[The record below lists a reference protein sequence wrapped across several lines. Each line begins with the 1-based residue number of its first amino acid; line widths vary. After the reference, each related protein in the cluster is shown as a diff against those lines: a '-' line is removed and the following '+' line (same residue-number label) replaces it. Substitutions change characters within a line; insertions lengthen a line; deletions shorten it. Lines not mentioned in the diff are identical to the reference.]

1 LFTVT
6 RTSSLPA
13 RASAATCRT
22 VAATSAVSVLVMDCT
37 TMGCPDPMGTPPTR
51 TVTVERRMVGGMAG
65 NITSCMP
72 DTAQGNPCRAAITG
86 VATYVPDRI
95 VTNAELARTLD
106 TSDEWIATR
115 TGIRERRMGA
125 PGQTTSTMGAEA
137 VRRLM
142 AAKGLR
148 PQDVEALIVAT
159 VTPDM
164 LFPATA
170 CLIQDQLGMANV
182 WGFDL
187 SAACSGFLYALTTGA
202 QFVASGA
209 HRRVIV
215 VGADL
220 MSAIIDPLDRTTAVL
235 FGDGAG
241 AVLLEPAEAGF
252 GILDFLHRV
261 DGSGRT
267 DLMMPAG
274 GSLKPASAE
283 TVAAREHF
291 LKQNGR
297 TVFKFA
303 VSRMA
308 ESVERLLDRN
318 GLKATDLAVVI
329 PHQANQR
336 ILDATADRLGVAHDR
351 MASVIARYGN
361 TTAATLPLA
370 LDDVVQGGR
379 LTRGDLAVFVA
390 VGAGFTVGATLVRWG

>member
-1 LFTVT
+1 
-6 RTSSLPA
+6 
-13 RASAATCRT
+13 
-22 VAATSAVSVLVMDCT
+22 
-37 TMGCPDPMGTPPTR
+37 
-51 TVTVERRMVGGMAG
+51 
-65 NITSCMP
+65 MP
-72 DTAQGNPCRAAITG
+72 DTSPDHPRRAAITG
-86 VATYVPDRI
+86 VATYVPERV
-95 VTNAELARTLD
+95 VTNADLARTLD
-106 TSDEWIATR
+106 TSDDWIVTR
-115 TGIRERRMGA
+115 TGIRERRIGA
-125 PGQTTSTMGAEA
+125 PGETTATMGAEA

-142 AAKGLR
+142 AARGLG
-148 PQDVEALIVAT
+148 PAEVDALIVAT

-170 CLIQDQLGMANV
+170 CLIQDQLGLQTM

-202 QFVASGA
+202 QFVASGV

-220 MSAIIDPLDRTTAVL
+220 MSSIIDPLDRTTAVL

-241 AVLLEPAEAGF
+241 AVLLEPAEPGF
-252 GILDFLHRV
+252 GVLDFLHRV
-261 DGSGRT
+261 DGSGRGE
-267 DLMMPAG
+267 LLMPAG

-291 LKQNGR
+291 LRQNGR

-303 VSRMA
+303 VSQMA
-308 ESVERLLDRN
+308 ESVERLLERN
-318 GLKATDLAVVI
+318 GLKAADLAVVI

-336 ILDATADRLGVAHDR
+336 ILDATADRLGVPHER

-370 LDDVVQGGR
+370 LDDVLDTGK
-379 LTRGDLAVFVA
+379 LKRGELAVFVA
-390 VGAGFTVGATLVRWG
+390 VGAGFTVGATLVRWE

>member
-1 LFTVT
+1 
-6 RTSSLPA
+6 
-13 RASAATCRT
+13 
-22 VAATSAVSVLVMDCT
+22 
-37 TMGCPDPMGTPPTR
+37 
-51 TVTVERRMVGGMAG
+51 MVGGMAG

-72 DTAQGNPCRAAITG
+72 DTSQENPPRAAITG
-86 VATYVPDRI
+86 VATYVPDRV

-106 TSDEWIATR
+106 TSDDWIATR
-115 TGIRERRMGA
+115 TGIRERRIGA
-125 PGQTTSTMGAEA
+125 PGETTSTMGAEA

-142 AAKGLR
+142 VAKGLG
-148 PQDVEALIVAT
+148 PEDVDALVVAT

-170 CLIQDQLGMANV
+170 CLIQDRLGMRNV

-209 HRRVIV
+209 HRRVVV

-241 AVLLEPAEAGF
+241 AVLLEQAEPGF

-261 DGSGRT
+261 DGSGRN

-274 GSLKPASAE
+274 GSLRPASAE

-303 VSRMA
+303 VSQMT
-308 ESVERLLDRN
+308 ECVERLLDRN
-318 GLKATDLAVVI
+318 GLKPADLAMVI

-336 ILDATADRLGVAHDR
+336 ILDATADHLGVPHDR

-370 LDDVVQGGR
+370 LDDVLRAGK
-379 LTRGDLAVFVA
+379 LKRGDLVVFVA
-390 VGAGFTVGATLVRWG
+390 VGAGFTAGATLVRWG

>member
-1 LFTVT
+1 
-6 RTSSLPA
+6 
-13 RASAATCRT
+13 
-22 VAATSAVSVLVMDCT
+22 
-37 TMGCPDPMGTPPTR
+37 MGCPDPTGTPPTR

-72 DTAQGNPCRAAITG
+72 DTPQGNPRRAAVTG
-86 VATYVPDRI
+86 VATYVPDRV

-106 TSDEWIATR
+106 TSDDWIVTR
-115 TGIRERRMGA
+115 TGIRERRIGA
-125 PGQTTSTMGAEA
+125 PGETTSTMGAEA

-142 AAKGLR
+142 AAKELG
-148 PQDVEALIVAT
+148 PEDVDALVVAT

-170 CLIQDQLGMANV
+170 CLIQDQVGLKNV

-241 AVLLEPAEAGF
+241 AVLLEPAEPGF
-252 GILDFLHRV
+252 GLLDFYHRV
-261 DGSGRT
+261 DGSGRN
-267 DLMMPAG
+267 DLLMPAG
-274 GSLKPASAE
+274 GSLLPASTA
-283 TVAAREHF
+283 TLAARQHF

-297 TVFKFA
+297 AVFKFA
-303 VSRMA
+303 VTTMV
-308 ESVERLLDRN
+308 ESVQMILSRN
-318 GLKATDLAVVI
+318 GLAPSDLAMVI

-336 ILDATADRLGVAHDR
+336 ILDATAERLGLPHERV
-351 MASVIARYGN
+351 ASVLSRYGN
-361 TTAATLPLA
+361 TTAATL
-370 LDDVVQGGR
+370 
-379 LTRGDLAVFVA
+379 
-390 VGAGFTVGATLVRWG
+390 

>member
-1 LFTVT
+1 
-6 RTSSLPA
+6 
-13 RASAATCRT
+13 
-22 VAATSAVSVLVMDCT
+22 
-37 TMGCPDPMGTPPTR
+37 
-51 TVTVERRMVGGMAG
+51 
-65 NITSCMP
+65 MP
-72 DTAQGNPCRAAITG
+72 DTPQGNPRRATITG
-86 VATYVPDRI
+86 VATYVPDRV

-106 TSDEWIATR
+106 TSDDWIVTR
-115 TGIRERRMGA
+115 TGIRERRIGA
-125 PGQTTSTMGAEA
+125 PGETTSTMGAEA

-142 AAKGLR
+142 AAKGLG
-148 PQDVEALIVAT
+148 PEDVNALIVAT

-170 CLIQDQLGMANV
+170 CLIQDQVGMRNV

-202 QFVASGA
+202 QFVASGV

-241 AVLLEPAEAGF
+241 AVLLEQAEPGF
-252 GILDFLHRV
+252 GILDFLHEV
-261 DGSGRT
+261 DGSGRA

-274 GSLKPASAE
+274 GSLRPASAE

-303 VSRMA
+303 VSQMA
-308 ESVERLLDRN
+308 ESVERLLHRN
-318 GLKATDLAVVI
+318 GLKATDLTIVI

-336 ILDATADRLGVAHDR
+336 ILDATADRLGLPHDR

-370 LDDVVQGGR
+370 LDDVLRAGK
-379 LTRGDLAVFVA
+379 LKRGNLAVFVA